1 LGRNYFW
8 VLACGGLSFHP
19 LNSGFPGVRFFFMAF
34 ECQKGTGVSKKLVD
48 CVEISCEEQVEFS
61 QFNSEQKTKTTAIL
75 DLTSK
80 KGIVTSANSKHLLAN
95 DVLPNFRLSITDLPP
110 ALISE
115 IFNSLDPKE
124 LGIVSCVSASLH
136 RVASDHHVWKKFYC
150 ERWGLP
156 TVPTPLGSG
165 HSDEK
170 SWKDLFVEREFRSRT
185 FMGRYSMDVLYGHTE
200 AVRTVFLLASAKL
213 IFTSGYDSVVRMW
226 NMEEGLSIAS
236 SPPLGCTVRAVAAD
250 TKLLVAGGT
259 DGFIHGWRAVE
270 GLQYL
275 FDLRGSR
282 SKSTEFRLW
291 EHEGPI
297 TSLALDLTRMY
308 SGSWDMT
315 VRIWDRFSLKCLKVL
330 RHSDWVWGLVP
341 HDTTVASTSGS
352 DVYVWDSGSGTLM
365 TIIHNAHVG
374 NTYSLARSH
383 TGNFLFTGGEDGAI
397 HMFEI
402 SSHCAETSFFQVAT
416 WIPHSGPVHSLA
428 FEFPWLVSASSDG
441 KLSLIDVRKLLRTN
455 RSASGTHVSRA
466 KHADRNIVEPPQRML
481 HGHGSNLFSV
491 DIGADRIVCGGE
503 EGTVRIWNFSQ
514 ALEIEQRIQALK
526 GIRLENRMRRRRNQL
541 ERNSKGGWTDQCSV
555 AAKKNPINGDRS
567 VAWHNKHRMSSKL
580 KA

>member
-1 LGRNYFW
+1 MGIEFSTIEFRFF
-8 VLACGGLSFHP
+8 GGQI
-19 LNSGFPGVRFFFMAF
+19 FFFMAF

-48 CVEISCEEQVEFS
+48 CVENSCEEQVEFS

-95 DVLPNFRLSITDLPP
+95 DVLPNLRLSITDLPP
-110 ALISE
+110 ALLSE

-156 TVPTPLGSG
+156 TVLTPLGSG
-165 HSDEK
+165 YSDEK

-275 FDLRGSR
+275 FDLKGSR
-282 SKSTEFRLW
+282 SKNTEFRLW

-315 VRIWDRFSLKCLKVL
+315 VRVWDRFSLKCLKVL

-352 DVYVWDSGSGTLM
+352 DVYVWDSGSGTLI

-402 SSHCAETSFFQVAT
+402 SSHCAETNFFQVAT
-416 WIPHSGPVHSLA
+416 WIPHTGPVHSLA

-455 RSASGTHVSRA
+455 RSASGTRVSRA
-466 KHADRNIVEPPQRML
+466 KHADRNSVEPPQRML

-526 GIRLENRMRRRRNQL
+526 GIRLENRIRRRRNQL

>member
-1 LGRNYFW
+1 
-8 VLACGGLSFHP
+8 
-19 LNSGFPGVRFFFMAF
+19 MAF
-34 ECQKGTGVSKKLVD
+34 ECQKGTEVSKKLVD
-48 CVEISCEEQVEFS
+48 CVENSCEEQIEFN
-61 QFNSEQKTKTTAIL
+61 QFNSEQKTKTTTIL

-80 KGIVTSANSKHLLAN
+80 KGIITSANSKHFLGN
-95 DVLPNFRLSITDLPP
+95 DVLPIFRPSFTDLPP

-115 IFNSLDPKE
+115 ILNSLDPKE
-124 LGIVSCVSASLH
+124 LGIVSCVSASL
-136 RVASDHHVWKKFYC
+136 RRIASDHHVWKKFYC

-156 TVPTPLGSG
+156 TVPTPLGSEY
-165 HSDEK
+165 SDEK
-170 SWKDLFVEREFRSRT
+170 SWKDLFVEREFGSKT
-185 FMGRYSMDVLYGHTE
+185 FMGRYSLDAMYGHTE

-226 NMEEGLSIAS
+226 NMEAGLSIAS

-250 TKLLVAGGT
+250 TKLLVAGVT

-275 FDLRGSR
+275 FDLRGSQ
-282 SKSTEFRLW
+282 SQNTEFRLW

-315 VRIWDRFSLKCLKVL
+315 VRVWDRFSLKCLKVL

-341 HDTTVASTSGS
+341 HDTTVASTSGP
-352 DVYVWDSGSGTLM
+352 DIYVWDSSSGNLM
-365 TIIHNAHVG
+365 TIIRNAHVG
-374 NTYSLARSH
+374 HSYALARSH

-402 SSHCAETSFFQVAT
+402 ASHCAETAVFKVAT

-441 KLSLIDVRKLLRTN
+441 KLSLIDVRKLLKTN
-455 RSASGTHVSRA
+455 RSASGTRVSRA
-466 KHADRNIVEPPQRML
+466 KHVSRNSVEPPQRML
-481 HGHGSNLFSV
+481 HVHGKNLFSV

-503 EGTVRIWNFSQ
+503 DGTVRMWNFSQ
-514 ALEIEQRIQALK
+514 ALEIEQRIHALR
-526 GIRLENRMRRRRNQL
+526 GIRLENRMRRRRLQI
-541 ERNSKGGWTDQCSV
+541 EMNSKGGWTDQCSV

-567 VAWHNKHRMSSKL
+567 VVWHNKRGMSSKL

>member
-1 LGRNYFW
+1 
-8 VLACGGLSFHP
+8 
-19 LNSGFPGVRFFFMAF
+19 MAF
-34 ECQKGTGVSKKLVD
+34 ECQEGTEVSRKLVS
-48 CVEISCEEQVEFS
+48 CLENSFVEHIESN
-61 QFNSEQKTKTTAIL
+61 QFNSKPQTRETAL
-75 DLTSK
+75 SNLTFDSKPEKEKIADSKPVSKIHSK
-80 KGIVTSANSKHLLAN
+80 KGIIRSNKSKQVLSN
-95 DVLPNFRLSITDLPP
+95 DVLPDFRRLITDLPP

-115 IFNSLDPKE
+115 ILNCLDPKE

-136 RVASDHHVWKKFYC
+136 RLASEHHVWKEFYC

-156 TVPTPLGSG
+156 IVPTPLGSG
-165 HSDEK
+165 YSDEK
-170 SWKDLFVEREFRSRT
+170 SWKELFVEREFRSKT
-185 FMGRYSMDVLYGHTE
+185 FMGRYSMDIMYGHVE
-200 AVRTVFLLASAKL
+200 AVRTVFLLASANL

-236 SPPLGCTVRAVAAD
+236 SRPLGCTIRAVAAD

-270 GLQYL
+270 GLQHL
-275 FDLRGSR
+275 FDIRGSQ
-282 SKSTEFRLW
+282 SQNTEFRLW

-315 VRIWDRFSLKCLKVL
+315 VRVWDRFSLKCLMVL

-352 DVYVWDSGSGTLM
+352 DVYVWDSIGGTLI

-402 SSHCAETSFFQVAT
+402 ARNCTEAAVFHVST
-416 WIPHSGPVHSLA
+416 WIPHMGPVHSLA

-441 KLSLIDVRKLLRTN
+441 KLSLIDVRKLLRTGKGK
-455 RSASGTHVSRA
+455 SITRA
-466 KHADRNIVEPPQRML
+466 KRVEKNSVEPPQRIL
-481 HGHGSNLFSV
+481 HGYGSNLFSV

-503 EGTVRIWNFSQ
+503 EGAVRIWNFSQ
-514 ALEIEQRIQALK
+514 ALENEQRSRAMR
-526 GIRLENRMRRRRNQL
+526 GIRLENRMRRRKLQI
-541 ERNSKGGWTDQCSV
+541 EMNSKGSRSDQCSV
-555 AAKKNPINGDRS
+555 AAKKNPINGDRGS
-567 VAWHNKHRMSSKL
+567 VWNNKRGISSKL

>member
-1 LGRNYFW
+1 
-8 VLACGGLSFHP
+8 
-19 LNSGFPGVRFFFMAF
+19 MAF
-34 ECQKGTGVSKKLVD
+34 ECQKGTEVSKQLVD
-48 CVEISCEEQVEFS
+48 CVEDFCVDKIEFDR
-61 QFNSEQKTKTTAIL
+61 FNSEQKTRKTTFL
-75 DLTSK
+75 DRTVDCKPEYEDIDAPEHISESHSN
-80 KGIVTSANSKHLLAN
+80 KGIITSSNSKHSLAN
-95 DVLPNFRLSITDLPP
+95 DVLPNLCRSITDLPP

-115 IFNSLDPKE
+115 ILNCLDPKE

-136 RVASDHHVWKKFYC
+136 RLASDHHVWKEFYC

-156 TVPTPLGSG
+156 TVPAPLASEY
-165 HSDEK
+165 SDEK
-170 SWKDLFVEREFRSRT
+170 SWKELFVEREFRSKT

-226 NMEEGLSIAS
+226 DMEEGLSIAS
-236 SPPLGCTVRAVAAD
+236 SQPLGCTIRAVAAD

-270 GLQYL
+270 GLQHL
-275 FDLRGSR
+275 FNLRGSQ
-282 SKSTEFRLW
+282 SEKTEFRQW

-315 VRIWDRFSLKCLKVL
+315 VRVWDRLSLKILQVL

-352 DVYVWDSGSGTLM
+352 DVYIWDSNCGTLM
-365 TIIHNAHVG
+365 TVIQNAHVG

-402 SSHCAETSFFQVAT
+402 AVHCDETSVFKVAT
-416 WIPHSGPVHSLA
+416 WVPHSGPVHSLA
-428 FEFPWLVSASSDG
+428 FEFPWLISASSDG

-455 RSASGTHVSRA
+455 RSVSGRRASRA
-466 KHADRNIVEPPQRML
+466 KHVNQNGVEPPQRML

-491 DIGADRIVCGGE
+491 DVGADRIVCGGE

-514 ALEIEQRIQALK
+514 ALEIEKRIRALR
-526 GIRLENRMRRRRNQL
+526 GIRLENRMRRRRLQVEMNC
-541 ERNSKGGWTDQCSV
+541 KGGWTDPCSV
-555 AAKKNPINGDRS
+555 AAKKNPINGDRNG
-567 VAWHNKHRMSSKL
+567 VWHNKRRMSSKL